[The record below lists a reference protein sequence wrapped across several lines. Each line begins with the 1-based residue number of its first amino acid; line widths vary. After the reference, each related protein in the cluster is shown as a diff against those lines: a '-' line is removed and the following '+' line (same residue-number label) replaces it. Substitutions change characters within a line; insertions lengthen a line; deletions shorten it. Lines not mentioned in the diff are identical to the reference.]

1 MARIDEAIKQ
11 LRQRIDGESQLGL
24 QKLSGVGRARIRE
37 FRDGRAN
44 LTMNSLLALEQAL
57 DSMRGVEN
65 D

>member
-11 LRQRIDGESQLGL
+11 LRHRIDGESQLGL
-24 QKLSGVGRARIRE
+24 QKVSGVGRDRIRE

-57 DSMRGVEN
+57 DSMRGIEN